1 VSLRPEQTAPGV
13 TDVEK
18 PWLALDHRSPWLV
31 SDGLASS
38 RTCDENSRKENLIG
52 LFARKV
58 HSPALGIVFVSRGC
72 CFCLQLSTERLLVA
86 DHVAGGMLGLTVDYN
101 MEASCNHEYEWSA
114 RLRKK
119 HSVRAKL
126 HLRRGT
132 SAHCHGGLWR
142 KRA

>member
-38 RTCDENSRKENLIG
+38 RTCDENSRKDNLIG

-72 CFCLQLSTERLLVA
+72 CFAFSYLQSGYSLQIMLP
-86 DHVAGGMLGLTVDYN
+86 AGCWV
-101 MEASCNHEYEWSA
+101 
-114 RLRKK
+114 
-119 HSVRAKL
+119 
-126 HLRRGT
+126 
-132 SAHCHGGLWR
+132 
-142 KRA
+142 